1 MNPLL
6 KTNGKRGK
14 SFNFVFFVVWSAL
27 TVSRWLVVVWDGKS
41 CFGLAEISSL
51 VFLVL
56 FKDETQGES
65 SVSSLGGLRS
75 KRCCDHKEA
84 YYNATKLRWEISLQ
98 CVLQETATLVK
109 KRYWNLKSIG
119 HFYGIVLSLNWTLF
133 SETLYL
139 DDFSPCGVLPL
150 SLLTYLLMTLKV
162 NTRHKP
168 SM

>member
-14 SFNFVFFVVWSAL
+14 SFNFVIFVVWSAL
-27 TVSRWLVVVWDGKS
+27 TVSRWLVVAWDGKS
-41 CFGLAEISSL
+41 RFGLAEISSL

-65 SVSSLGGLRS
+65 SVSSLGGLWS

-84 YYNATKLRWEISLQ
+84 YYNVTKLRWEISLQ
-98 CVLQETATLVK
+98 YVLQETATLVK

-119 HFYGIVLSLNWTLF
+119 HFHRIVLSLKWTLF

-139 DDFSPCGVLPL
+139 DDFSPCEVLPL
-150 SLLTYLLMTLKV
+150 SLLTCLLMTLKV
-162 NTRHKP
+162 NMRHKP